1 MERKA
6 RIRAKKGRC
15 TETEDKVKRERII
28 ADYFLNPTAYCLPNC
43 KPTLI
48 FNEKGDFDS
57 LL

>member
-15 TETEDKVKRERII
+15 METEDKVIS
-28 ADYFLNPTAYCLPNC
+28 ADYFLNPKAYCLPNC